1 MKLTCVLII
10 AVLFLTAITAD
21 DSKDKQVYRAVGL
34 TDKMRRVRASDSCAE
49 RGAPCRNRRC
59 CPDLI
64 CVGGHVGRRCRCPD
78 SYYYN

>member
-34 TDKMRRVRASDSCAE
+34 TDKMRRVRASDSCRKEGE
-49 RGAPCRNRRC
+49 RCPSRPC
-59 CPDLI
+59 CPRLRCGSGRI
-64 CVGGHVGRRCRCPD
+64 GGVCRYP
-78 SYYYN
+78 YN